1 MAEHAA
7 APQIENAAGCSAFTG
22 DDSRNE
28 HLVNALADSI
38 RRASS
43 IDIIVSFLMESGV
56 RSVVTEL
63 AAAAARNVKIR
74 ILTGSYL
81 GITQPSALYLLK
93 SEITQNLDLRFYND
107 PHRSFHPKC
116 YIFSFAGGGREIYV
130 GSSNISRSALTSG
143 IEWNYRFTENTDP
156 SACRKFCSVF
166 EELFLNHSLIL
177 DDALLERYARSWH
190 RPEACRML
198 ELYDDDASPR
208 KSDARTQA
216 DQETVRFI
224 PRGAQIEALY
234 ALKNAR
240 AEGAQKCLV
249 VAATGVGKTALAAFD
264 SLSFKK
270 ILFVVHRREI
280 LRQAARTFADVRG
293 TRSIG
298 FFDADSKN
306 TEAEVTLA
314 SVATLG
320 SGRYLSEKYF
330 SRDLFDYIIMDEIHH
345 GTAGQYRR
353 IMDYFTP
360 GFMLGLTATPERL
373 DQKSVFE
380 LFDYNV
386 PYEIN
391 LAESVNRG
399 FLAPFRYYGI
409 YDRFTDYST
418 VNIIKGK
425 FSTADLTRAYR
436 NNEERNSF
444 ILSHYRKTGSRRALG
459 FCCSRE
465 HAEQMAGVFCNAGI
479 NAVAVYSNAAGE
491 FSEDRDRAIAM
502 LEQEQIK
509 VIFSVDMF
517 NEGVDIAPV
526 DLVMFLRP
534 TESPVIFLQQLG
546 RGLRLHPDK
555 SYLNVLDFI
564 GNYQKAG
571 RIRNFLKSGCS
582 STSSGEPFA
591 AFSDGSG
598 SSVTLP
604 DRCQVDFDIRLLDLF
619 AVQDRQRRKA
629 EELIFSEYQR
639 IRELLGHRPLRT
651 ELFELME
658 PEIYQLTLGSSKNNI
673 FKHYLAFLHKH
684 GELTAEE
691 HHLTG
696 SIAADFLTMA
706 ENTAMTKVYKMPVL
720 KAFIRPD
727 GLIATSVSAERL
739 LEVWKKFFSESFN
752 WRDLEPDLTL
762 KKFSEISDSRHLEK
776 IYHMPVKFLTRTE
789 SSFFSVDESSV
800 LHLAPQLAQF
810 TADSAF
816 AAHYRDIISYR
827 CADYYR
833 RRYEGKKITAQSS
846 PVHLQKEP
854 VPE

>member
-1 MAEHAA
+1 
-7 APQIENAAGCSAFTG
+7 
-22 DDSRNE
+22 
-28 HLVNALADSI
+28 
-38 RRASS
+38 
-43 IDIIVSFLMESGV
+43 
-56 RSVVTEL
+56 
-63 AAAAARNVKIR
+63 
-74 ILTGSYL
+74 
-81 GITQPSALYLLK
+81 
-93 SEITQNLDLRFYND
+93 
-107 PHRSFHPKC
+107 
-116 YIFSFAGGGREIYV
+116 
-130 GSSNISRSALTSG
+130 
-143 IEWNYRFTENTDP
+143 
-156 SACRKFCSVF
+156 
-166 EELFLNHSLIL
+166 
-177 DDALLERYARSWH
+177 
-190 RPEACRML
+190 
-198 ELYDDDASPR
+198 
-208 KSDARTQA
+208 
-216 DQETVRFI
+216 
-224 PRGAQIEALY
+224 
-234 ALKNAR
+234 
-240 AEGAQKCLV
+240 
-249 VAATGVGKTALAAFD
+249 
-264 SLSFKK
+264 
-270 ILFVVHRREI
+270 
-280 LRQAARTFADVRG
+280 
-293 TRSIG
+293 
-298 FFDADSKN
+298 
-306 TEAEVTLA
+306 
-314 SVATLG
+314 
-320 SGRYLSEKYF
+320 
-330 SRDLFDYIIMDEIHH
+330 
-345 GTAGQYRR
+345 
-353 IMDYFTP
+353 
-360 GFMLGLTATPERL
+360 
-373 DQKSVFE
+373 
-380 LFDYNV
+380 
-386 PYEIN
+386 
-391 LAESVNRG
+391 
-399 FLAPFRYYGI
+399 
-409 YDRFTDYST
+409 
-418 VNIIKGK
+418 
-425 FSTADLTRAYR
+425 
-436 NNEERNSF
+436 
-444 ILSHYRKTGSRRALG
+444 
-459 FCCSRE
+459 
-465 HAEQMAGVFCNAGI
+465 MAGVFCNAGI

-658 PEIYQLTLGSSKNNI
+658 PEIYQLTLGCSKNNI
-673 FKHYLAFLHKH
+673 FKHYLAFLQQH

-846 PVHLQKEP
+846 TVHLQKEP
-854 VPE
+854 EPE